1 MPTTNILTTL
11 APTSVTSVEV
21 VEDTYY
27 VQVISDN
34 EIVVYS
40 ETKTIDVDV
49 GVYLF
54 SGSLFNAAGYSFVPT
69 RQVTANNIQTAIEH
83 LARQLNVST
92 TPSANPVEGDVFYDT
107 DDNILQLRIDNSWQ
121 TLAASTINSM
131 TRIEGGA
138 F

>member
-11 APTSVTSVEV
+11 APTSVTAVEV
-21 VEDTYY
+21 LEDDWF
-27 VQVISDN
+27 VNVIADN
-34 EIVVYS
+34 EIIVYS

-54 SGSLFNAAGYSFVPT
+54 SRSLFNASGYTFTPKA
-69 RQVTANNIQTAIEH
+69 QVSATNIQTAIQE
-83 LARQLNVST
+83 LARQQNILAAP
-92 TPSANPVEGDVFYDT
+92 PSSPEEGDIYYDT
-107 DDNILQLRIDNSWQ
+107 DDNILRLYIDSAWQ

-131 TRIEGGA
+131 TRIEGGS

>member
-21 VEDTYY
+21 AEDTYY

-54 SGSLFNAAGYSFVPT
+54 SGSLFSAEGYSFVPT
-69 RQVTANNIQTAIEH
+69 RQVSADNIQTAIEH

-107 DDNILQLRIDNSWQ
+107 NDNILQLRIDNSWQ

>member
-21 VEDTYY
+21 AEDTYY

-54 SGSLFNAAGYSFVPT
+54 SGSLFNATGYTFVPT
-69 RQVTANNIQTAIEH
+69 RQVSATNIQTAIEH

-107 DDNILQLRIDNSWQ
+107 NDNILQLRIDNAWQ

>member
-21 VEDTYY
+21 AEDTYY

-54 SGSLFNAAGYSFVPT
+54 SGSLFNATGYTFVPT
-69 RQVTANNIQTAIEH
+69 RQVSATNIQTAIEH

-107 DDNILQLRIDNSWQ
+107 NDNI
-121 TLAASTINSM
+121 
-131 TRIEGGA
+131 
-138 F
+138 